1 MTDVYLS
8 KNKLF
13 DKDPMSKILFHSL
26 FGESIV
32 LASGDELWSRK
43 RKVLSSAFYKEKL
56 IKMTEQI
63 RQIMADKIY
72 EMERDFVAPG
82 KPIDVIKEMGDIQ
95 MRVILIAAF
104 GLHDL
109 HTVKL
114 PYLQHG

>member
-1 MTDVYLS
+1 
-8 KNKLF
+8 
-13 DKDPMSKILFHSL
+13 
-26 FGESIV
+26 
-32 LASGDELWSRK
+32 
-43 RKVLSSAFYKEKL
+43 
-56 IKMTEQI
+56 
-63 RQIMADKIY
+63 MADKIS